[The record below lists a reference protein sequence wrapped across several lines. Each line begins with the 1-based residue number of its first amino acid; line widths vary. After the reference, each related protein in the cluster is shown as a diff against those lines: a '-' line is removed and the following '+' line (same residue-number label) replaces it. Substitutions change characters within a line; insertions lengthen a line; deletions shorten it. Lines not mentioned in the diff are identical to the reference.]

1 MQANLE
7 TLSGLERRLNVAV
20 PLTEIET
27 EVQSRL
33 KHIGR
38 TAKMPGFRPGKV
50 PFKVVQQQ
58 YGAQVRQEV
67 LGATLEKSFGD
78 AVRQQNLK
86 VAGYPKFEP
95 AQVAEGASDFQYS
108 ATFEVYPEIKVGDIS
123 AKSVDRVTLE
133 VGEAEVDK
141 TLDIMRKQR
150 VTYEV
155 TENTTARAAQT
166 EDRVQISYKGTID
179 GAAFEG
185 GAADKQYVVLGE
197 GRLLAD
203 FEGNLAGMKAGESKA
218 FDLKFPDDYRGKEV
232 AGKTAHFEVTV
243 SEVAVP
249 RLPLVDAE
257 FAKTLGVEDGD
268 VVKMRAEVKANLER
282 EVKQRLKAKTK
293 DQVMQALLDAT
304 PLDAPKSLIEMEI
317 QTLQNM
323 ARENMTARGMPVKDD
338 MPMPPEIF
346 EAQARRRVS
355 LGLILGELV
364 RTHSLHARPE
374 QVRAAVDLQ
383 AQSYEHPQEVVKW
396 FYQQPERLRDI
407 ESVVL
412 EENVVEWALGVT
424 KAQDKAITFD
434 ELMGYNK

>member
-7 TLSGLERRLNVAV
+7 TLGGLERRLNVAV
-20 PLTEIET
+20 PLAEIDT

-78 AVRQQNLK
+78 AVREQNLK

-95 AQVAEGASDFQYS
+95 TPPAEGASEFQYS
-108 ATFEVYPEIKVGDIS
+108 ATFEIYPDIKTGDIS
-123 AKSVDRVTLE
+123 GKTLDRVTLQ
-133 VGEAEVDK
+133 VGDAEVEK

-150 VTYEV
+150 ATYE
-155 TENTTARAAQT
+155 TSDRPAQT

-179 GAAFEG
+179 GVAFEG
-185 GAADKQYVVLGE
+185 GAADNQQAVLGA
-197 GRLLAD
+197 GRLLPD
-203 FEGNLAGMKAGESKA
+203 FEKNLAGMKAGDSKS
-218 FDLKFPDDYRGKEV
+218 FELKFPDDYHGKDV
-232 AGKTAHFEVTV
+232 AGKTARFEVSV
-243 SEVAVP
+243 SEVAAP
-249 RLPLVDAE
+249 KLAPVDAE
-257 FAKTLGVEDGD
+257 FAKALGVEDGD
-268 VVKMRAEVKANLER
+268 VVKMHAEVKANLER
-282 EVKQRLKAKTK
+282 EVRQRLKAKTK

-317 QTLQNM
+317 ETLKSM
-323 ARENMTARGMPVKDD
+323 ARENLTARGIPVNDNT
-338 MPMPPEIF
+338 PMPPEVF

-364 RTHSLHARPE
+364 RAHSLHAKPE

-412 EENVVEWALGVT
+412 EENVVEWALGVA
-424 KAQDKAITFD
+424 KVQDKSVSFD

>member
-7 TLSGLERRLNVAV
+7 TLSGLERRLKVAV
-20 PLTEIET
+20 PLVEIET

-67 LGATLEKSFGD
+67 FGATLEKSFGD
-78 AVRQQNLK
+78 AVREQNLK

-95 AQVAEGASDFQYS
+95 SPVGEGAAEFQYS
-108 ATFEVYPEIKVGDIS
+108 ATFEVYPEIKVGDITG
-123 AKSVDRVTLE
+123 KTIERVALE
-133 VGEAEVDK
+133 VGDAEVDK

-155 TENTTARAAQT
+155 VERVAQT
-166 EDRVQISYKGTID
+166 EDRVQISYQGTIE

-185 GAADKQYVVLGE
+185 GAADNQYAVLGE

-203 FEGNLAGMKAGESKA
+203 FESHLAGMKAGENKA
-218 FDLKFPDDYRGKEV
+218 FDLKFPDDYHGKDV
-232 AGKTAHFEVTV
+232 AGKTARFEVSV
-243 SEVAVP
+243 SEVAAP
-249 RLPLVDAE
+249 KLPAVDAE
-257 FAKTLGVEDGD
+257 FAKALGVEDGD
-268 VVKMRAEVKANLER
+268 DAKLRAEVKGNLER
-282 EVKQRLKAKTK
+282 EVKLRLKAKIK
-293 DQVMQALLDAT
+293 DQVMQALLDTT
-304 PLDAPKSLIEMEI
+304 PVEVPKSLIEMEI
-317 QTLQNM
+317 QTLQKA
-323 ARENMTARGMPVKDD
+323 ARENMAARGMPVKDD
-338 MPMPPEIF
+338 MPMPAEIF
-346 EAQARRRVS
+346 EVQAQRRVS
-355 LGLILGELV
+355 LGLILGDLV
-364 RTHSLHARPE
+364 RAHSLHARPE
-374 QVRAAVDLQ
+374 QVRAAVALQ

-412 EENVVEWALGVT
+412 EENVVEWALGAAKT
-424 KAQDKAITFD
+424 EDKAISFD

>member
-7 TLSGLERRLNVAV
+7 TLSGLERRLSVAV
-20 PLTEIET
+20 PLADIET

-50 PFKVVQQQ
+50 PLKVVQQQ

-95 AQVAEGASDFQYS
+95 AQVAEGAVDFQYS
-108 ATFEVYPEIKVGDIS
+108 ATFEVYPEFRVGDIS
-123 AKSVDRVTLE
+123 GKIIDRVALE
-133 VGEAEVDK
+133 VGDAEVDK
-141 TLDIMRKQR
+141 TLEIMRKQR
-150 VTYEV
+150 ATYD
-155 TENTTARAAQT
+155 AIDRPAQK
-166 EDRVQISYKGTID
+166 EDRMKISYKGTID
-179 GAAFEG
+179 GVAFEG
-185 GAADKQYVVLGE
+185 GAADNQSAVLGE
-197 GRLLAD
+197 GRLLPD
-203 FEGNLAGMKAGESKA
+203 FEKNLEGMKAGESKG
-218 FDLKFPDDYRGKEV
+218 FDLKFPDDYHGKEV
-232 AGKTAHFEVTV
+232 AGKSARFEVTV
-243 SEVAVP
+243 SEVAAP
-249 RLPLVDAE
+249 IMPAVDAA

-268 VVKMRAEVKANLER
+268 VAKMRAEVKTNLER
-282 EVKQRLKAKTK
+282 EVKLRLKAKTK
-293 DQVMQALLDAT
+293 DQVMQALLDVT
-304 PLDAPKSLIEMEI
+304 PLEAPKSLIQMEI

-323 ARENMTARGMPVKDD
+323 ARENLAARGIPVKDD
-338 MPMPPEIF
+338 MPMPPDVF
-346 EAQARRRVS
+346 EAQAQRRVS
-355 LGLILGELV
+355 LGLILGEVV
-364 RTHSLHARPE
+364 RAHSLHARPE
-374 QVRAAVDLQ
+374 QVRAAVELQ

-412 EENVVEWALGVT
+412 EENVVEWALGVA
-424 KAQDKAITFD
+424 KAQDKTITFD

>member
-7 TLSGLERRLNVAV
+7 TLSGLERRLSVAV
-20 PLTEIET
+20 PLADIET

-50 PFKVVQQQ
+50 PLKVVQQQ

-95 AQVAEGASDFQYS
+95 AQVAEGAVDFQYS
-108 ATFEVYPEIKVGDIS
+108 ATFEVYPEFRVGDIS
-123 AKSVDRVTLE
+123 GKIIDRVALE
-133 VGEAEVDK
+133 VGDAEVDK
-141 TLDIMRKQR
+141 TLEIMRKQR
-150 VTYEV
+150 ATYD
-155 TENTTARAAQT
+155 AIDRPAQK
-166 EDRVQISYKGTID
+166 EDRMKISYKGTID
-179 GAAFEG
+179 GVAFEG
-185 GAADKQYVVLGE
+185 GAADNQSAVLGE
-197 GRLLAD
+197 GRLLPD
-203 FEGNLAGMKAGESKA
+203 FEKNLEGMKAGESKG
-218 FDLKFPDDYRGKEV
+218 FDLKFPDDYHGKEV
-232 AGKTAHFEVTV
+232 AGKSARFEVTV
-243 SEVAVP
+243 SEVAAP
-249 RLPLVDAE
+249 IMPAVDAA

-268 VVKMRAEVKANLER
+268 VAKMRAEVKTNLER
-282 EVKQRLKAKTK
+282 EVKLRLKAKTK

-304 PLDAPKSLIEMEI
+304 PLDAPKSLIQMEI

-323 ARENMTARGMPVKDD
+323 ARENLAARGIPVKDD
-338 MPMPPEIF
+338 MPMPPDVF
-346 EAQARRRVS
+346 EAQAQRRVS
-355 LGLILGELV
+355 LGLILGEVV
-364 RTHSLHARPE
+364 RAHSLHARPE
-374 QVRAAVDLQ
+374 QVRAAVELQ

-412 EENVVEWALGVT
+412 EENVVEWALGVA
-424 KAQDKAITFD
+424 KAQDKTITFD

>member
-7 TLSGLERRLNVAV
+7 TLSGLERRLSVAV
-20 PLTEIET
+20 PLADIEI

-67 LGATLEKSFGD
+67 LGATLEKTFGD
-78 AVRQQNLK
+78 AVREQNLK

-95 AQVAEGASDFQYS
+95 SPPAEGASDFKYS

-123 AKSVDRVTLE
+123 AKTIDRITLE
-133 VGEAEVDK
+133 VSNAEVEK
-141 TLDIMRKQR
+141 TLEVMRKQR
-150 VTYEV
+150 VTYEGA
-155 TENTTARAAQT
+155 ENAAEHAAQT
-166 EDRVQISYKGTID
+166 DDRVQISYKGTID
-179 GAAFEG
+179 GVVFEG
-185 GAADKQYVVLGE
+185 GAADNQSVVLGE
-197 GRLLAD
+197 GRLLPD
-203 FEGNLAGMKAGESKA
+203 FERNLTGMKTGDSKS
-218 FDLKFPDDYRGKEV
+218 FDLKFPDDYHGKDV
-232 AGKTAHFEVTV
+232 AGKTARFEVSV

-249 RLPLVDAE
+249 KLPPVDAE
-257 FAKTLGVEDGD
+257 FAKALGVENGD
-268 VVKMRAEVKANLER
+268 VEKMRAEVRANLER

-293 DQVMQALLDAT
+293 DHVMQALLDAT
-304 PLDAPKSLIEMEI
+304 PIDAPKSLIEMEI
-317 QTLQNM
+317 ESLRNM
-323 ARENMTARGMPVKDD
+323 ARENLAARGVPVNNNT
-338 MPMPPEIF
+338 PMPNEVF

-364 RTHSLHARPE
+364 RAHSLHARPE
-374 QVRAAVDLQ
+374 QVRAAVELQ

-412 EENVVEWALGVT
+412 EENVVEWALGVA
-424 KAQDKAITFD
+424 KAQDKSITFD

>member
-20 PLTEIET
+20 PLAEIET

-78 AVRQQNLK
+78 AVREQNIK

-95 AQVAEGASDFQYS
+95 SPAAEGASDFQYS
-108 ATFEVYPEIKVGDIS
+108 ATFEVYPDIKVGDITG
-123 AKSVDRVTLE
+123 KVIDRVAMDVGDVE
-133 VGEAEVDK
+133 VGK
-141 TLDIMRKQR
+141 TLAIMRKQR
-150 VTYEV
+150 VTYDV
-155 TENTTARAAQT
+155 TERAAQV

-179 GAAFEG
+179 GVAFDG
-185 GAADKQYVVLGE
+185 GTAENQHVVLGE

-203 FEGNLAGMKAGESKA
+203 FEKNLVGKKAGENTA
-218 FDLKFPDDYRGKEV
+218 FDIKFPDDYHGKAV
-232 AGKTAHFEVTV
+232 AGKTARFEVTV
-243 SEVAVP
+243 TEVAAP
-249 RLPLVDAE
+249 RIPDVDAE
-257 FAKTLGVEDGD
+257 FAKALGVEDGD
-268 VVKMRAEVKANLER
+268 VVKLHAEIKANLER
-282 EVKQRLKAKTK
+282 EVKLRLKARTK
-293 DQVMQALLDAT
+293 EQVMQALLDVT
-304 PLDAPKSLIEMEI
+304 PVQPPKSLIQMEI
-317 QTLQNM
+317 ETLQTS
-323 ARENMTARGMPVKDD
+323 ARESMAARGMPVKDD
-338 MPMPPEIF
+338 MPMPAEMF
-346 EAQARRRVS
+346 ESQAQRRVS

-364 RTHSLHARPE
+364 RAHSLHARPE
-374 QVRAAVDLQ
+374 QVRAAVELQ

-412 EENVVEWALGVT
+412 EENVVEWALGVA
-424 KAQDKAITFD
+424 KAEDKVITFD
-434 ELMGYNK
+434 ELMGYDK

>member
-7 TLSGLERRLNVAV
+7 ALSGLERRLSVAV
-20 PLTEIET
+20 PLVEIET

-67 LGATLEKSFGD
+67 FGATLEKSFGD
-78 AVRQQNLK
+78 AVREQNLK
-86 VAGYPKFEP
+86 VVGYPKFEP
-95 AQVAEGASDFQYS
+95 SPVGEGAAEFQYS
-108 ATFEVYPEIKVGDIS
+108 ATFEVYPEFKIGDI
-123 AKSVDRVTLE
+123 AGKTIERVALE
-133 VGEAEVDK
+133 VGDAEVDK
-141 TLDIMRKQR
+141 TLAIMRKQR

-155 TENTTARAAQT
+155 VERVAQT
-166 EDRVQISYKGTID
+166 EDRVQISYQGTIE

-185 GAADKQYVVLGE
+185 GAADNQYAVLGE

-203 FEGNLAGMKAGESKA
+203 FERNLEGIKAGENKG
-218 FDLKFPDDYRGKEV
+218 FDLKFPDDYHGKDV
-232 AGKTAHFEVTV
+232 AGKSARFEVTV
-243 SEVAVP
+243 SEVAAP
-249 RLPLVDAE
+249 KLPAVDAE
-257 FAKTLGVEDGD
+257 FAKALGVEDGD
-268 VVKMRAEVKANLER
+268 IAKLRAEVKGNLER
-282 EVKQRLKAKTK
+282 EVKLRLKAKIK
-293 DQVMQALLDAT
+293 DQVMQALLDTT
-304 PLDAPKSLIEMEI
+304 PVDVPKSLIEMEI
-317 QTLQNM
+317 QTLQKA
-323 ARENMTARGMPVKDD
+323 ARENMAARGMPVKDD
-338 MPMPPEIF
+338 MPMPAEIF
-346 EAQARRRVS
+346 EVQAQRRVS
-355 LGLILGELV
+355 LGLILGDLV
-364 RTHSLHARPE
+364 RAHGLHARPA

-412 EENVVEWALGVT
+412 EENVVEWALGAAKT
-424 KAQDKAITFD
+424 EDKAISFD

>member
-7 TLSGLERRLNVAV
+7 TLSGLERRLKVAV
-20 PLTEIET
+20 PLVEIET

-67 LGATLEKSFGD
+67 FGATVEKSFGD
-78 AVRQQNLK
+78 AVREQNLK

-95 AQVAEGASDFQYS
+95 SPVGEGAAEFQYS
-108 ATFEVYPEIKVGDIS
+108 ATFEVYPEIKVGDITG
-123 AKSVDRVTLE
+123 KTIERVALE
-133 VGEAEVDK
+133 VGDAEVDK

-155 TENTTARAAQT
+155 VERVAQT
-166 EDRVQISYKGTID
+166 EDRVQISYQGTIE

-185 GAADKQYVVLGE
+185 GAADNQYAVLGE

-203 FEGNLAGMKAGESKA
+203 FESHLAGMKAGENKA
-218 FDLKFPDDYRGKEV
+218 FDLKFPDDYHGKDV
-232 AGKTAHFEVTV
+232 AGKTARFEVSV
-243 SEVAVP
+243 SEVAAP
-249 RLPLVDAE
+249 KLPAVDAE
-257 FAKTLGVEDGD
+257 FAKALGVEDGD
-268 VVKMRAEVKANLER
+268 DAKLRAEVKGNLER
-282 EVKQRLKAKTK
+282 EVKLRLKAKIK
-293 DQVMQALLDAT
+293 DQVMQALLDTT
-304 PLDAPKSLIEMEI
+304 PVEVPKSLIEMEI
-317 QTLQNM
+317 QTLQKA
-323 ARENMTARGMPVKDD
+323 ARENMAARGMPVKDD
-338 MPMPPEIF
+338 MPMSAEIF
-346 EAQARRRVS
+346 EVQAQRRVS
-355 LGLILGELV
+355 LGLILGDLV
-364 RTHSLHARPE
+364 RAHSLHARPE
-374 QVRAAVDLQ
+374 QVRAAVALQ

-412 EENVVEWALGVT
+412 EENVVEWALGAAKT
-424 KAQDKAITFD
+424 EDKAISFD